1 MQNYFAHIIRLWY
14 SKEKCR
20 RPAPMSEKS
29 FFDILFYTDRD
40 AQCREVFYG
49 DPDTEK
55 IYSLLFNNWIHEKR
69 HITSVLPISLKDTE
83 GSFIWDGDSFLFKK
97 LSGPKGGFYYLLLK
111 EDYQID
117 LYRQTLNHLT
127 QGVQIYDRNGYAV
140 FFNQTS
146 RKISQIP
153 SSLDVQGKH
162 LLDLFALD
170 EEVSTTMTALRTQ
183 APVINRVDHFRTS
196 AGISILSANTAYPLK
211 RGKQI
216 IGAAAFEQT
225 RDIVGACK
233 ESMIATEQALNGFK
247 NNVPATRFSG
257 YSFENVIGH
266 GKALQEA
273 VSIAK
278 KIAPQNNSVLL
289 VGETGTGK
297 EIFAQSIHRSSKR
310 SQKKFVALNCAA
322 IPDSLIE
329 SMLFGTQKGSFT
341 GSENRPGFF
350 EEAQGGTLFLDELNS
365 MSLSMQSKILRAL
378 QENSFRRVGGQKDIS
393 MDVRI
398 ISSCNK
404 DPFQCIADNQLRKDL
419 FYRLSTVMIELP
431 PLSMH
436 MEDLEELIQY
446 HLSATAYQYVHNVTA
461 LDNQVMDLF
470 KSYSWPGNVRELFH
484 VLDYAQNLADGDTI
498 TLEHLPSYLL
508 KEQKSIKKA
517 PGVPDTPE
525 ASLDWE
531 NCSLQSLMDDYENK
545 VILKAL
551 EHFGYNI
558 TQTAQ
563 ALGLRRQSLQY
574 RIHKYGIHI

>member
-1 MQNYFAHIIRLWY
+1 
-14 SKEKCR
+14 
-20 RPAPMSEKS
+20 MSERN

-49 DPDTEK
+49 NPEAEK
-55 IYSLLFNNWIHEKR
+55 IYSLLFNNWIREKR
-69 HITSVLPISLKDTE
+69 HITSVLPVSLQDSDGT
-83 GSFIWDGDSFLFKK
+83 FVWDGDSFLFKK
-97 LSGPKGGFYYLLLK
+97 FPGPKSGFYYLLLK

-127 QGVQIYDRNGYAV
+127 QGVQIYDQNGYAV
-140 FFNQTS
+140 FLNQTS

-183 APVINRVDHFRTS
+183 VPVINRVDHFCTS

-216 IGAAAFEQT
+216 IGAVVFEQT
-225 RDIVGACK
+225 KDIVGACK
-233 ESMIATEQALNGFK
+233 ESMIATEQALDAFKKNG
-247 NNVPATRFSG
+247 PATRFSG

-266 GKALQEA
+266 GKPLQKA

-278 KIAPQNNSVLL
+278 KIAPQTSSVLL

-329 SMLFGTQKGSFT
+329 SILFGTQKGSFT

-446 HLSATAYQYVHNVTA
+446 HLSATAYQYVHSVTT
-461 LDNQVMDLF
+461 LDSQVMDLF
-470 KSYSWPGNVRELFH
+470 KSYTWPGNVRELFH

-517 PGVPDTPE
+517 PGGSCTPE
-525 ASLDWE
+525 ASFDWE
-531 NCSLQSLMDDYENK
+531 DCSLQSLMDDYENK
-545 VILKAL
+545 IILQAL